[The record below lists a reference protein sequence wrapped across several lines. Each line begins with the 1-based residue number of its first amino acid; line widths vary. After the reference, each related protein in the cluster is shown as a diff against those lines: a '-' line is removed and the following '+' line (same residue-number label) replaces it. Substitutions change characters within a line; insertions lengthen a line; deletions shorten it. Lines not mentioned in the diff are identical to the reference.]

1 MDEFEQILND
11 IYPEVDIAGYTY
23 PAGYALR
30 QIDPIAFR
38 EEYLAHESFEEE
50 DLV

>member
-11 IYPEVDIAGYTY
+11 IYPEADIAGYTY

-38 EEYLAHESFEEE
+38 EEYLAHIEEE
-50 DLV
+50 DDE